1 MVHGGEKKRF
11 FTKIETARGPPRKKT
26 RKSPKKQL
34 VFMKG
39 KSKSFFLSKTDGN
52 YPRKKAEKIIIKEAI
67 CAYEGGY
74 VDMKRKSEVF

>member
-39 KSKSFFLSKTDGN
+39 KSKSFFGLKPMGITLGK
-52 YPRKKAEKIIIKEAI
+52 RL
-67 CAYEGGY
+67 
-74 VDMKRKSEVF
+74 RKSSSKRQFVRMKGDMWT

>member
-39 KSKSFFLSKTDGN
+39 KSKSFFCLKPMGITLGK
-52 YPRKKAEKIIIKEAI
+52 RL
-67 CAYEGGY
+67 
-74 VDMKRKSEVF
+74 RKSSKKQFVRMKGDMWT